1 MPFSP
6 TSRKEK
12 YAPLGI
18 VPDCVRRFA
27 QLKVISDEVYK
38 YVVHTDGPDAGSLGS
53 GGHVHFARLPDMWDR
68 TLTVSSAGKTFS
80 VTGWQVGWII
90 GPSSMVRDIQ
100 IMLPFVQFCPS
111 TPMQEALVRCPPPVF
126 PPRPSV
132 PSSTLSISLH
142 HPTHSARI
150 LLCSSF
156 PPEHEMA
163 LLHFPVEATLSVEL
177 TPLPSISCMHY
188 QTLNPKH

>member
-1 MPFSP
+1 VLHTF
-6 TSRKEK
+6 
-12 YAPLGI
+12 
-18 VPDCVRRFA
+18 

-38 YVVHTDGPDAGSLGS
+38 YVVHTDGPEAGSLGS

-111 TPMQEALVRCPPPVF
+111 TPMQEALVRYPSLASISF
-126 PPRPSV
+126 ARPFAPCSA
-132 PSSTLSISLH
+132 PSISLH
-142 HPTHSARI
+142 HPTYSAQI
-150 LLCSSF
+150 LQGPNF
-156 PPEHEMA
+156 PSEHDMA
-163 LLHFPVEATLSVEL
+163 LLHPSSFRGKVN
-177 TPLPSISCMHY
+177 PLRRTRSRSHY
-188 QTLNPKH
+188 FN